1 MKIDL
6 DTMSIDELK
15 DLVVKLKQELDI
27 VKDDYKTSREIWE
40 YLCKRRDNKIEE
52 LTKKINKVKTIV
64 NDIELKGEQNE
75 QQHI

>member
-6 DTMSIDELK
+6 DDMSKDELK
-15 DLVVKLKQELDI
+15 NLVIKFKQELDV
-27 VKDDYKTSREIWE
+27 VKDDLETSREIWN

-52 LTKKINKVKTIV
+52 LTQKLDKVKTIV

-75 QQHI
+75 Q